1 VKLHARCLRETYW
14 NLRDRQFSLEMIKS
28 KVLSFSKSELF
39 FVDKTNLRAC
49 FKTSVCC
56 HSEPRKWRRI
66 SVLRP
71 FPLLRV
77 TYLGGFEMTS
87 SPIDCLC
94 VKMNYLWCCYCLNV
108 TIYVSKIAEH

>member
-1 VKLHARCLRETYW
+1 MT
-14 NLRDRQFSLEMIKS
+14 
-28 KVLSFSKSELF
+28 
-39 FVDKTNLRAC
+39 RAC
-49 FKTSVCC
+49 FKTSEGC

-87 SPIDCLC
+87 RLLINS
-94 VKMNYLWCCYCLNV
+94 
-108 TIYVSKIAEH
+108 AEEGK